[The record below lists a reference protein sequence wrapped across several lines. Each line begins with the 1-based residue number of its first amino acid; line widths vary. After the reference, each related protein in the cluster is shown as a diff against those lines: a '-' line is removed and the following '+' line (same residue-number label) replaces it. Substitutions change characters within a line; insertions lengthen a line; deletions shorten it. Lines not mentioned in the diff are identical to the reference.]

1 MVVNKGDL
9 AILEKL
15 ELEIQPVGVKYLTK
29 APQDLTKIGQKMTLC
44 EMLKK
49 AQDGENFYA
58 GVTDHTCDGGTYVLG
73 QTELPQQFIN
83 GEYGAGL
90 GVFQDPRSASRLYH
104 YVPRVSQAV
113 VKYIALAA
121 LNKLDFDP
129 DVLIIFAR
137 TNQAEILLRASSYK
151 TGQMW
156 SSRYSSAIGCGWIF
170 VYPYLSGEINYGT
183 TGLGFG
189 MKRRKLFPE
198 GLQWISIPFNALP
211 SFLQTLRDMP
221 WVPEPYQP
229 DGVEFVKKLRIDL
242 GLE

>member
-1 MVVNKGDL
+1 MTVTKNEL

-29 APQDLTKIGQKMTLC
+29 VPQNLSKLEQKMTLC

-49 AQDGENFYA
+49 AQGGNAFYA
-58 GVTDHTCDGGTYVLG
+58 GVEEHSCDGGTYVLG
-73 QTELPQQFIN
+73 QTGLPHQFIN

-90 GVFQDPRSASRLYH
+90 GVFQDPRAASRLYH
-104 YVPRVSQAV
+104 YVPKVNQGV
-113 VKYIALAA
+113 VKFVAFAPIS
-121 LNKLDFDP
+121 KLGFDP
-129 DVLIIFAR
+129 DILIIFGK
-137 TNQAEILLRASSYK
+137 TSQAEILLRASSYK

-170 VYPYLSGEINYGT
+170 IYPYLSGEINYGT

-198 GLQWISIPFNALP
+198 GLQWISIPFTALP

-221 WVPEPYQP
+221 WVPPPYKP